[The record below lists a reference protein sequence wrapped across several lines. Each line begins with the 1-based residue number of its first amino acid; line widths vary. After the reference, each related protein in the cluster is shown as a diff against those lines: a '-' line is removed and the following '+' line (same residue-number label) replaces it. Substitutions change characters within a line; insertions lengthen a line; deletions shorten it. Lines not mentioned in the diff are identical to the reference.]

1 MMTPLGK
8 LPEKGGNEVKADTLR
23 PSQVMSIVAIAA
35 MGVDLLM
42 VQNTMVS
49 YAGRD
54 AWISLLLGGF
64 LGIFFGGF
72 MYYLANLYP
81 DKDLPQIFV
90 EVAGK
95 YIGRLLIIPLLIYV
109 LFHTGLSIRIFA
121 QTLLMFLLDR
131 TPIFAIVILMVI
143 VVVYTVYKGI
153 YTLSGVIDIIFPFA
167 IVTVTMLILLSFQ
180 QAEFDFIK
188 PVLYNNYPKVL
199 RGSFLGL
206 VQFTGFGHITYVL
219 CYAHGSKISW
229 KWYVTGAGIPIVL
242 YVALTIVTIMA
253 FNPMGVISLTFP
265 TLTLSKSIE
274 FPVTF
279 LERLESFV
287 AMLWISIAFGSISL
301 FTFSSV
307 RNFVALFNIR
317 NEKFVK
323 LATVIHIPLLTI
335 VALAVKSG
343 LKVIE
348 YYFKLNYVL
357 AALTIVIFP
366 AITIIAAFKKRREGK
381 A

>member
-109 LFHTGLSIRIFA
+109 LFHTGLSIRI
-121 QTLLMFLLDR
+121 
-131 TPIFAIVILMVI
+131 
-143 VVVYTVYKGI
+143 
-153 YTLSGVIDIIFPFA
+153 
-167 IVTVTMLILLSFQ
+167 
-180 QAEFDFIK
+180 
-188 PVLYNNYPKVL
+188 
-199 RGSFLGL
+199 
-206 VQFTGFGHITYVL
+206 
-219 CYAHGSKISW
+219 
-229 KWYVTGAGIPIVL
+229 
-242 YVALTIVTIMA
+242 
-253 FNPMGVISLTFP
+253 
-265 TLTLSKSIE
+265 
-274 FPVTF
+274 
-279 LERLESFV
+279 
-287 AMLWISIAFGSISL
+287 
-301 FTFSSV
+301 
-307 RNFVALFNIR
+307 
-317 NEKFVK
+317 
-323 LATVIHIPLLTI
+323 
-335 VALAVKSG
+335 
-343 LKVIE
+343 
-348 YYFKLNYVL
+348 
-357 AALTIVIFP
+357 
-366 AITIIAAFKKRREGK
+366 
-381 A
+381 

>member
-1 MMTPLGK
+1 
-8 LPEKGGNEVKADTLR
+8 
-23 PSQVMSIVAIAA
+23 
-35 MGVDLLM
+35 
-42 VQNTMVS
+42 
-49 YAGRD
+49 
-54 AWISLLLGGF
+54 
-64 LGIFFGGF
+64 
-72 MYYLANLYP
+72 
-81 DKDLPQIFV
+81 
-90 EVAGK
+90 
-95 YIGRLLIIPLLIYV
+95 
-109 LFHTGLSIRIFA
+109 
-121 QTLLMFLLDR
+121 
-131 TPIFAIVILMVI
+131 
-143 VVVYTVYKGI
+143 
-153 YTLSGVIDIIFPFA
+153 
-167 IVTVTMLILLSFQ
+167 
-180 QAEFDFIK
+180 
-188 PVLYNNYPKVL
+188 
-199 RGSFLGL
+199 
-206 VQFTGFGHITYVL
+206 
-219 CYAHGSKISW
+219 
-229 KWYVTGAGIPIVL
+229 VTGAGIPIVL

-348 YYFKLNYVL
+348 YYLKLNYVL

>member
-1 MMTPLGK
+1 
-8 LPEKGGNEVKADTLR
+8 
-23 PSQVMSIVAIAA
+23 
-35 MGVDLLM
+35 
-42 VQNTMVS
+42 
-49 YAGRD
+49 
-54 AWISLLLGGF
+54 
-64 LGIFFGGF
+64 
-72 MYYLANLYP
+72 
-81 DKDLPQIFV
+81 
-90 EVAGK
+90 
-95 YIGRLLIIPLLIYV
+95 
-109 LFHTGLSIRIFA
+109 
-121 QTLLMFLLDR
+121 
-131 TPIFAIVILMVI
+131 
-143 VVVYTVYKGI
+143 
-153 YTLSGVIDIIFPFA
+153 
-167 IVTVTMLILLSFQ
+167 MLILLSFQ

-199 RGSFLGL
+199 RGSFWDCA
-206 VQFTGFGHITYVL
+206 VHGFGHITYVL

-287 AMLWISIAFGSISL
+287 ATLWISIAFGSISL

-348 YYFKLNYVL
+348 YY
-357 AALTIVIFP
+357 
-366 AITIIAAFKKRREGK
+366 
-381 A
+381 